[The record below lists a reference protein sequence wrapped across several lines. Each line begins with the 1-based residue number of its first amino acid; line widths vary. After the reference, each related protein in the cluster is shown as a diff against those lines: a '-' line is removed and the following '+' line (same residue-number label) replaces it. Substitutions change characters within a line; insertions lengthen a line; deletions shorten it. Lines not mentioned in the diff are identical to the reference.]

1 MKDVKTL
8 FRWYYF
14 CIIFTMKCV
23 MLTSPGG
30 YDEFRY
36 TPDTLF
42 LCFAKSVGQSLSIS
56 KSAPKRKLSRE
67 YISFIMRCL
76 LLS

>member
-42 LCFAKSVGQSLSIS
+42 L
-56 KSAPKRKLSRE
+56 P
-67 YISFIMRCL
+67 
-76 LLS
+76 